1 MERIIREENTRSERG
16 KKQPNP
22 QCDPEMQQLNYN
34 LNLSHE
40 IMGERITPLYKFGI
54 K

>member
-1 MERIIREENTRSERG
+1 MEKIIREENPKSERG

-22 QCDPEMQQLNYN
+22 QRNLEMQQLNYN
-34 LNLSHE
+34 INSSHA
-40 IMGERITPLYKFGI
+40 IMGALYKFGI